1 MTTDPVFDAAWLA
14 VRLDALL
21 PQPPR
26 GWCVAWSGGADSTAL
41 LAALVAL
48 RDAPDRAGAP
58 LAPLRAVHVDHHLQA
73 ASAGFRRHCRQ
84 LARRLRVPLV
94 VRDVAVDRR
103 RGRSPE
109 EAARDARYA
118 ALAAVL
124 RPGEVLLTAQHAE
137 DQLESVLLQLLRGG
151 GVAGLAGMPDCA
163 PFGPG
168 VLARPLLPVPGA
180 ALRSY
185 LTQCG
190 LPWIEDPSNTDTRFD
205 RNYLRRELLPGL
217 LERWPAAA
225 RTVARS
231 ARHAAAADAILRR
244 DGARDAAAAA
254 DGAELDMAV
263 LRRFGPERQRH
274 ALRSWIAARGLAPP
288 DERALGEVQRL
299 LDLRDDAQ
307 PRVHWAGVE
316 VRRHAGRLHL
326 CAAPVAREARRDPL
340 EPQSWHWQRSS
351 RLALPGGGSLAL
363 RRDRWGDV
371 DLARL
376 PVRLDVG
383 MREDAVAAPRAARH
397 CDVKSLLREAG
408 IPAWRRAQVPLVH
421 GDGILLAVGDLWS
434 AECLRPRAAGAQR
447 ARFVWQQG

>member
-168 VLARPLLPVPGA
+168 VLARPLLPVRGA

-205 RNYLRRELLPGL
+205 RKYLRRELLPGL

-288 DERALGEVQRL
+288 DEHALGEVQRL